1 MSSSEESLPGAR
13 PQTLR
18 QMAVR
23 DSDRHQ
29 IRALIQALWSGKHR
43 MPILLLALLM
53 AAVICATAL
62 GQVRLNAWNQPFY
75 DAVAHKDVASFLDQ
89 LVVFGTIVSVLLV
102 LNVAQGWLQQMFKL
116 KLREWL
122 TRDLIAEWL
131 EDKRALRLTRIGD
144 VGANP
149 DQRIHQDGQHLTE
162 LSADLAIGLFQSSLL
177 LASFIGVLWILSDGI
192 VLVINGGTYSVPGY
206 MVWCALLYAA
216 TGSWLSWRIGRPL
229 VSLNAE
235 RYARE
240 AEFRSTLVRTHEHAE
255 GIALSGYEQE
265 ESEHLLTNFAAVVEI
280 ARRIIQASVRLTWVT
295 SGYGWL
301 ALVVPIVV
309 ASPGYFGGK
318 LSFGALM
325 AVVGAFYQV
334 QQALRW
340 FVDNAASIADWR
352 ATLFRVM
359 SFRNALFALDWSEE
373 GGDRIELGTNPD
385 GRLRLED
392 LKVMTPAGA
401 AYIAEGDVEVKP
413 GERVL
418 IVGGPGG
425 GKTSLFLAI
434 AGLAALGSGRI
445 LLPAAARTA
454 FLSQR
459 PYVPPGSLR
468 DALRLAVP
476 RNETDVARAAALTRV
491 GLGHLTQALDRVER
505 WDAELTI
512 GEQHRI
518 ACARLLLSKP
528 DWVISDNALDLLDEE
543 FAESILSIFAQEL
556 AGTAV
561 LSLASRES
569 ASGFYG
575 RVLNLI
581 GPERPSGSKRL
592 VAEEPPPER
601 SLPRPRDSLPASGGA
616 VIGQPSGGEIQPPG
630 VR

>member
-1 MSSSEESLPGAR
+1 M
-13 PQTLR
+13 QR
-18 QMAVR
+18 QIAVPN
-23 DSDRHQ
+23 SDRHQ
-29 IRALIQALWSGKHR
+29 FRAFIHALWSGEHR
-43 MPILLLALLM
+43 TPILLLALGM

-75 DAVAHKDVASFLDQ
+75 DAVARKDVTGFLDQ
-89 LVVFGTIVSVLLV
+89 LLVFGVIVSVLLV
-102 LNVAQGWLQQMFKL
+102 LNVAQGWLQQMIVL
-116 KLREWL
+116 KLRQWL
-122 TRDLIAEWL
+122 TRDLIAQWL
-131 EDKRALRLTRIGD
+131 EDKRALRITRIGD
-144 VGANP
+144 IGANP

-162 LSADLAIGLFQSSLL
+162 LSAGLGIGLFQSSLL
-177 LASFIGVLWILSDGI
+177 LASFVGVLWVLSSGI
-192 VLVINGGTYSVPGY
+192 VLVVNGTAYSVPGY

-265 ESEHLLTNFAAVVEI
+265 ESEHLLANFAAVVEI
-280 ARRIIQASVRLTWVT
+280 ARRIIRANVRLTWVT
-295 SGYGWL
+295 ASYGWL

-318 LSFGALM
+318 LSFGELM
-325 AVVGAFYQV
+325 VVVGAFYQV

-340 FVDNAASIADWR
+340 FVDNAALIADWR

-359 SFRNALFALDWSEE
+359 SFRNALFALDRFEE
-373 GGDRIELGTNPD
+373 GGNRIELAANPD
-385 GRLRLED
+385 GQLRLEN

-401 AYIAEGDVEVKP
+401 AYIAEGDVAVKP

-418 IVGGPGG
+418 IVGEPGG
-425 GKTSLFLAI
+425 GKTTLFLAI
-434 AGLAALGSGRI
+434 AGLSASGSGRI
-445 LLPAAARTA
+445 LLPAATSIA

-468 DALRLAVP
+468 DALRLSVP
-476 RNETDVARAAALTRV
+476 GDETDAARAAALARV
-491 GLGHLTQALDRVER
+491 GLGHLAQALDRVER
-505 WDAELTI
+505 WDTELTT
-512 GEQHRI
+512 GEQHRL
-518 ACARLLLSKP
+518 ACARLLLGKP
-528 DWVISDNALDLLDEE
+528 QWVISDNALDLLDEDFSE
-543 FAESILSIFAQEL
+543 TILSIFDREL
-556 AGTAV
+556 AGAAV
-561 LSLASRES
+561 LSLAPRKS

-581 GPERPSGSKRL
+581 GPERLAPSTQ
-592 VAEEPPPER
+592 VAAEEALLGTAR
-601 SLPRPRDSLPASGGA
+601 SSPSDSLPASGRPA
-616 VIGQPSGGEIQPPG
+616 IGHPSEGRIHPPD

>member
-1 MSSSEESLPGAR
+1 MSSSEQSLPDAR
-13 PQTLR
+13 PQMLR
-18 QMAVR
+18 RMAVR
-23 DSDRHQ
+23 NSDRHQ

-43 MPILLLALLM
+43 MPIILLALAV

-75 DAVAHKDVASFLDQ
+75 DAVAHKDVAGFLDQ
-89 LVVFGTIVSVLLV
+89 LVVFGIIVSVLLV
-102 LNVAQGWLQQMFKL
+102 LNVAQGWLQLMVKL

-131 EDKRALRLTRIGD
+131 EDKRALRITRVGD
-144 VGANP
+144 VSANP

-162 LSADLAIGLFQSSLL
+162 LSADLGIGLFQSSLL
-177 LASFIGVLWILSDGI
+177 LASFVSVLWVLSNGI
-192 VLVINGGTYSVPGY
+192 VLVINGGSYSVPGY

-240 AEFRSTLVRTHEHAE
+240 AEFRSTLVRTNEHAE

-280 ARRIIQASVRLTWVT
+280 ARRIIRASVQLTWVT

-340 FVDNAASIADWR
+340 FVDNAALIADWR

-359 SFRNALFALDWSEE
+359 SFRNALLALDRSEE
-373 GGDRIELGTNPD
+373 GGDRIELGTSPD

-401 AYIAEGDVEVKP
+401 AYIAEGDVDMKP

-425 GKTSLFLAI
+425 GKTTLFLAI
-434 AGLAALGSGRI
+434 AGLAAWGSGRI
-445 LLPAAARTA
+445 LLPAATRIA

-468 DALRLAVP
+468 EALRLSVP
-476 RNETDVARAAALTRV
+476 GDETDAARAAALTRV
-491 GLGHLTQALDRVER
+491 GLGHLAPALDRVER
-505 WDAELTI
+505 WDTQLTI
-512 GEQHRI
+512 GEQNRVG
-518 ACARLLLSKP
+518 CARLLLAKP
-528 DWVISDNALDLLDEE
+528 QWVISDNALDLLDED
-543 FAESILSIFAQEL
+543 FAEDILSIFDREL
-556 AGTAV
+556 ADTAV
-561 LSLASRES
+561 LSLAPRVS
-569 ASGFYG
+569 ARSFYG
-575 RVLNLI
+575 RVLNLV
-581 GPERPSGSKRL
+581 GPEPAAMPKQLAKEEALPGSALSPLRG
-592 VAEEPPPER
+592 
-601 SLPRPRDSLPASGGA
+601 SLPASGLPP
-616 VIGQPSGGEIQPPG
+616 IG
-630 VR
+630 